1 MILMRWLRQAACAL
15 LLAAT
20 HAHADGFAR
29 YDDLPNADRVA
40 EVRRALREVGRQ
52 GRVDDVRWEEEA
64 VLFRADDGWKRLDLA
79 DGSVREAS
87 EPAPEPPPSGPVDP
101 PAGRARQRTR
111 ATSPDRA
118 WRAEHRDGGVHL
130 VEVATGASE
139 PVIQPSTDMPGVVY
153 GTADWVYGEELD
165 QNDAMWWSPDSRFL
179 AFYAF
184 DISRVP
190 TYELPRGWAGL
201 RTESAPRSYPKAGDP
216 NALVG
221 LMVLDRRTGRVATVD
236 VGSDPEQYVYAVRFA
251 PGGQGLLF
259 HRTNRRQD
267 RLQVCLA
274 DPVTGASRVMVEET
288 QPTFQENRPLMR
300 FLADGDRFLWGSER
314 TGFRNLELRSLS
326 APGQVTV
333 LTRHDEPV
341 DKVVQV
347 DEDRGVVWY
356 TAFSGT
362 LPMLPQLHQ
371 VRLDGA
377 DGRRLTTPN
386 LGWSGFRVS
395 PDGSRFVAIGQS
407 PTRPPRTCVFNAD
420 GSCEPAFTL
429 AQSDLRAFESL
440 RMPPP
445 ELFTCTAADGSTPLF
460 GVLFKPPDFDPAR
473 RYPLVVDVYGG
484 PHSQAITGRFDPG
497 PAERAF
503 GCVIMKVDNRGTTG
517 RGKAFEGATYLRLG
531 GPDVDDQAAAVRAIT
546 SRPWVDPDRVGIF
559 GHSYGGTMAASC
571 MIRHPQLFQAAVA
584 GAPVTDWRHYDTIYT
599 ERWMRTPNEN
609 PDGYRAACLPCDAA
623 ELQGHLLLVHGLE
636 DDNVHPSNTLQ
647 LAKALQDADIP
658 FDMLIFPDADHS
670 VGAPAYRSARWSF
683 LFSRLGMGDAL
694 PDRAIATGMDAEAT
708 DEAGMVPLEVEK
720 ADDPASEP

>member
-1 MILMRWLRQAACAL
+1 MIAMRRLLQVACAAL
-15 LLAAT
+15 LVAT
-20 HAHADGFAR
+20 HARADGFAR

-40 EVRRALREVGRQ
+40 KVRRVLREVGRE
-52 GRVDDVRWEEEA
+52 GRVEDVRWEEAA
-64 VLFRADDGWKRLDLA
+64 VLFRKDGAWKRLALA
-79 DGSVREAS
+79 DGGVSDAS
-87 EPAPEPPPSGPVDP
+87 EPAAEPPPEGPVDP

-118 WRAEHRDGGVHL
+118 WRAEHQGGGVHL
-130 VEVATGASE
+130 VEVASGASE
-139 PVIQPSTDMPGVVY
+139 PVMLPGPDMPGVVY

-165 QNDAMWWSPDSRFL
+165 QNDAMWWSRDGRFL

-184 DISRVP
+184 DTSRVP

-216 NALVG
+216 NAVAG
-221 LMVLDRRTGRVATVD
+221 LMVLDRRTGRIATMD
-236 VGSDPEQYVYAVRFA
+236 VGSDPEQYVYAVQFA
-251 PGGQGLLF
+251 PSGQGLLF

-274 DPVTGASRVMVEET
+274 DPLTGASRVIVEET

-314 TGFRNLELRSLS
+314 TGFRNLELRRLS

-333 LTRHDEPV
+333 LTRHDYPV
-341 DKVVQV
+341 DTVVQV
-347 DEDRGVVWY
+347 DEERGVVWY
-356 TAFSGT
+356 AAFSGT
-362 LPMLPQLHQ
+362 LPMLPQLHR
-371 VRLDGA
+371 VALDGTA
-377 DGRRLTTPN
+377 GRRLTSPN
-386 LGWSGFRVS
+386 LGWSGFRIS

-407 PTRPPRTCVFNAD
+407 PTKPPRTCVFNAD

-429 AQSDLRAFESL
+429 AQSDLRAMESL
-440 RMPPP
+440 HLPPP

-460 GVLFKPPDFDPAR
+460 GVLFKPPDFDPAA

-484 PHSQAITGRFDPG
+484 PHSQAVTGRFDPG

-517 RGKAFEGATYLRLG
+517 RGKAFEGVTYLRLG
-531 GPDVDDQAAAVRAIT
+531 GPDVDDQAAAVREIA

-571 MIRHPQLFQAAVA
+571 MIRHPQLFHAAVA

-599 ERWMRTPNEN
+599 ERWMRTPSEN

-623 ELQGHLLLVHGLE
+623 ELQGHLLLIHGLE

-647 LAKALQDADIP
+647 LAKALQDADVP

-670 VGAPAYRSARWSF
+670 VGSPAYRSARWSF
-683 LFSRLGMGDAL
+683 LFSRLGMGDVSW
-694 PDRAIATGMDAEAT
+694 DRAIS
-708 DEAGMVPLEVEK
+708 AGMEPEAITESGAAPEEGEEADTSADVP
-720 ADDPASEP
+720 

>member
-1 MILMRWLRQAACAL
+1 MRRLLRVACAAL
-15 LLAAT
+15 LVAT
-20 HAHADGFAR
+20 HARADGFAR
-29 YDDLPNADRVA
+29 YDDLPNSDRVA
-40 EVRRALREVGRQ
+40 EVRRVLREVGRE
-52 GRVDDVRWEEEA
+52 GRVEDVRWEQGA
-64 VLFRADDGWKRLDLA
+64 VLFRKDGAWKRLALA
-79 DGSVREAS
+79 DGGVSDAS
-87 EPAPEPPPSGPVDP
+87 EPAAEPPPEGPVDP

-118 WRAEHRDGGVHL
+118 WRAEHRGGGVHL
-130 VEVATGASE
+130 VEVASGASE
-139 PVIQPSTDMPGVVY
+139 PVMLPGPDMPGVVY

-165 QNDAMWWSPDSRFL
+165 QNDAMWWSRDGRFL

-184 DISRVP
+184 DVSRVP

-216 NALVG
+216 NAVAG
-221 LMVLDRRTGRVATVD
+221 LMVLDRRTGRIATID
-236 VGSDPEQYVYAVRFA
+236 VGGDPEQYVYAVQFA
-251 PGGQGLLF
+251 PAGQGLLF

-274 DPVTGASRVMVEET
+274 DPLTGASRVIVEET

-314 TGFRNLELRSLS
+314 TGFRNLELRRLS
-326 APGQVTV
+326 APGEVIV
-333 LTRHDEPV
+333 LTRHDYPV
-341 DKVVQV
+341 DTVVQV
-347 DEDRGVVWY
+347 DEDRGQVWY
-356 TAFSGT
+356 AAFSGT
-362 LPMLPQLHQ
+362 LPMLPQLHR
-371 VRLDGA
+371 VALDGTA
-377 DGRRLTTPN
+377 GVRLTTPN
-386 LGWSGFRVS
+386 LGWSGFRIA

-440 RMPPP
+440 RLPPP

-460 GVLFKPPDFDPAR
+460 GVLFKPPDFDPDT

-484 PHSQAITGRFDPG
+484 PHSQAVTGRFDPG
-497 PAERAF
+497 PPERAF

-531 GPDVDDQAAAVRAIT
+531 GPDVDDQAAAVREIA

-571 MIRHPQLFQAAVA
+571 MIRHPQLFHAAVA

-599 ERWMRTPNEN
+599 ERWMRTPAEN

-623 ELQGHLLLVHGLE
+623 ELQGHLLLVHGME

-647 LAKALQDADIP
+647 LAKALQDADVP
-658 FDMLIFPDADHS
+658 FDMLIFPDADHG
-670 VGAPAYRSARWSF
+670 VGSPAYRSARWSF
-683 LFSRLGMGDAL
+683 LFSRLGMGDVSS
-694 PDRAIATGMDAEAT
+694 DRALS
-708 DEAGMVPLEVEK
+708 AGMEPEAITEFDAAPEEGEEADTSADVP
-720 ADDPASEP
+720 

>member
-1 MILMRWLRQAACAL
+1 MIAMRRLLRAACAAL
-15 LLAAT
+15 LVAT
-20 HAHADGFAR
+20 HARADGFAR

-40 EVRRALREVGRQ
+40 EVRRVLREVGRE
-52 GRVDDVRWEEEA
+52 GRVEDVRWEEGA
-64 VLFRADDGWKRLDLA
+64 VLFRKDGAWKRLALA
-79 DGSVREAS
+79 DGGVSDAS
-87 EPAPEPPPSGPVDP
+87 EPAAEPPPEGPVDP

-118 WRAEHRDGGVHL
+118 WRAEHRGGGVHL
-130 VEVATGASE
+130 VEVASGASE
-139 PVIQPSTDMPGVVY
+139 PVMLPGPDMPGVVY

-165 QNDAMWWSPDSRFL
+165 QNDAMWWSRDGRFL

-184 DISRVP
+184 DVSRVP

-216 NALVG
+216 NAVAG
-221 LMVLDRRTGRVATVD
+221 LMVLDRRTGRIATID
-236 VGSDPEQYVYAVRFA
+236 VGGDPEQYVYAVQFA
-251 PGGQGLLF
+251 PAGQGLLF

-274 DPVTGASRVMVEET
+274 DPLTGASRVIVEET

-314 TGFRNLELRSLS
+314 TGFRNLELRRLS
-326 APGQVTV
+326 APGEVIV
-333 LTRHDEPV
+333 LTRHDYPV
-341 DKVVQV
+341 DTVVQV
-347 DEDRGVVWY
+347 DEDRGQVWY
-356 TAFSGT
+356 AAFSGT
-362 LPMLPQLHQ
+362 LPMLPQLHR
-371 VRLDGA
+371 VALDGTA
-377 DGRRLTTPN
+377 GVRLTTPN
-386 LGWSGFRVS
+386 LGWSGFRIA

-440 RMPPP
+440 RLPPP

-460 GVLFKPPDFDPAR
+460 GVLFKPPDFDPDT

-484 PHSQAITGRFDPG
+484 PHSQAVTGRFDPG

-531 GPDVDDQAAAVRAIT
+531 GPDVDDQAAAVREIA

-571 MIRHPQLFQAAVA
+571 MIRHPQLFHAAVA

-599 ERWMRTPNEN
+599 ERWMRTPAEN

-623 ELQGHLLLVHGLE
+623 ELQGHLLLVHGME

-647 LAKALQDADIP
+647 LAKALQDADVP
-658 FDMLIFPDADHS
+658 FDMLIFPDADHG
-670 VGAPAYRSARWSF
+670 VGSPAYRSARWSF
-683 LFSRLGMGDAL
+683 LFSRLGMGDVSS
-694 PDRAIATGMDAEAT
+694 DRALS
-708 DEAGMVPLEVEK
+708 AGMEPEAITEFDAAPEEGEEADTSADVP
-720 ADDPASEP
+720 